1 MNISKEFITL
11 SRKEDTSV
19 NKLNIKT
26 KELFS
31 TDNPLLKDVFE
42 KSTYPWEILPQ
53 IKVIVKKA
61 LETGLEGFHLLEE
74 GILVGD
80 NVKIAKTATIE
91 APAIIG
97 SNTELRPGAYLRGNV
112 IVGEGCVVGN
122 SSELKNCILLNHV
135 QVPHYN
141 YVGDS
146 ILGDYAHM
154 GAGSILSNLKSG
166 GSNIV
171 IHGDKEYETGLR
183 KIGAFL
189 GEHADIGCG
198 SVLNPGT
205 IIGKNTRVYPLN
217 MLRGCY
223 PENSIVKSPVN
234 IVEMVE
240 K

>member
-1 MNISKEFITL
+1 M
-11 SRKEDTSV
+11 

-26 KELFS
+26 NELF
-31 TDNPLLKDVFE
+31 TTECPFLKEVFE

-53 IKVIVKKA
+53 IKEIVKKV
-61 LETGLEGFHLLEE
+61 LETGLEGYHELEP
-74 GILVGD
+74 GILVGE

-97 SNTELRPGAYLRGNV
+97 ANTELRPGAFLRGNV
-112 IVGEGCVVGN
+112 IIGEKCVIGN
-122 SSELKNCILLNHV
+122 SSELKNSILLNNV

-183 KIGAFL
+183 KIGGFL

-205 IIGKNTRVYPLN
+205 IIGKNTRVYPLS
-217 MLRGCY
+217 MLRGCF
-223 PENSIVKSPVN
+223 PENSIVKSQKQIVN
-234 IVEMVE
+234 KEE
-240 K
+240 R